1 MPEKIDE
8 LIVDLESRGLGWSL
22 DHNGGL
28 IEARIWHWP
37 YVIGRYRP
45 SLMAPLVEM
54 MQGALQQV
62 DLDYYA
68 VLKPEEE
75 IKPYYRTHEGH

>member
-8 LIVDLESRGLGWSL
+8 LIADLESRGLGWSF

-45 SLMAPLVEM
+45 GLMAPLVEM

-62 DLDYYA
+62 DLDYYV
-68 VLKPEEE
+68 VLKPDQK
-75 IKPYYRTHEGH
+75 IRPYHNE